1 MTSTR
6 VDVRTLKHLS
16 AEERALLARVKAAV
30 LSVEPSAEVVLY
42 GSRGDAESDADWD
55 LLVLLDGRVDRRR
68 METVRDRIYDVEMD
82 EETCPVLSTLVRSR
96 DEWGTSLWRAMPL
109 RQNVERDGVDL

>member
-1 MTSTR
+1 
-6 VDVRTLKHLS
+6 
-16 AEERALLARVKAAV
+16 
-30 LSVEPSAEVVLY
+30 
-42 GSRGDAESDADWD
+42 
-55 LLVLLDGRVDRRR
+55 